1 MKRLLLLLAL
11 QSTALVAMT
20 EEPAKHLFYED
31 FAAEENFTNNWV
43 VLDNNN
49 DKSTWLND
57 RDSEPDADGG
67 KGIARYQYNSK
78 NAADD
83 YLTTK
88 NPVTLKAGANCIS
101 FYYRTSSSTNYPERF
116 EVLYGKSSDVTTMT
130 VIASLIDKK
139 TKEWVASINDFEVAE
154 AGDYYFSFHA
164 ISEKNKGSIYI
175 DNIAID
181 EGSFNGVPD
190 IALEN
195 LILPPSDCTLGSS
208 PIKVTVKNL
217 GTGPINGFS
226 LYYELE
232 DEDIK
237 VTQDFTEVIAPDA
250 SLDVTFATPVDFSSV
265 DQGYNIK
272 VVAQCTG
279 QTNFANDTVAGRVIN
294 LSPALLPFESNF
306 EKAIDLLNWNPITPN
321 GWIYKSGAYKAEV
334 PSSLL
339 SRCIHMEPGNY
350 RLSFNYSAGSELL
363 IGGIKYDL
371 FNITFGKSGSDITNW
386 NELGKFKEFTNYTTV
401 KKEITFTVTEEGN
414 YGISFNA
421 TELSYLEI
429 FSISVSKILEHDI
442 KVESITSE
450 EKYPRMIPQF
460 HIKNTAQKFE
470 VTVANYGQQVE
481 NNIKLNVKAY
491 DDVLATTTIPTLA
504 VGETKK
510 ETFNFNLDNIV
521 SSKEQ
526 VPAFSV
532 EASIAQDD
540 DLVNNTAQLTTIVT
554 DSIYAWDNPA
564 DFKFGVGSGSGPV
577 AFGAAFTILKEDVLT
592 SLSLGFMLKE
602 EQANDKITLN
612 VYKINTNNNSEIGA
626 TMVTKSVLRGKG
638 GEEIVYK
645 LPETNLAPGKYM
657 FEVKQESAVNMGLV
671 CDQSKDGLIAAS
683 KNGFMSEL
691 PGYGAPYIRPNF
703 GKNAPTGIK
712 NDTTVKAELSLYPN
726 PASELVNIK
735 TNGNQIKNITIHN
748 LLGQTVLTATG
759 NETSEQSMN
768 ISTLSSGTYLVVIAT
783 DAKTETVKLIV
794 K

>member
-11 QSTALVAMT
+11 QSTALVAMA
-20 EEPAKHLFYED
+20 EEPAKHLFYEN

-67 KGIARYQYNSK
+67 IGIARYQYNSK

-116 EVLYGKSSDVTTMT
+116 EVLYGKSSDVSTMT

-139 TKEWVASINDFEVAE
+139 SKEWVASINDFEVAE

-208 PIKVTVKNL
+208 PIKATVKNL

-237 VTQDFTEVIAPDA
+237 VTQEFTDVIAADA
-250 SLDVTFATPVDFSSV
+250 SLDVTFTTPVDFSSV

-272 VVAQCTG
+272 VVAQCAG

-371 FNITFGKSGSDITNW
+371 FNITFGKSGSDMATW
-386 NELGKFKEFTNYTTV
+386 SDLGKFKEFTNYETR
-401 KKEITFTVTEEGN
+401 KKDIKFTVTEEGN

-442 KVESITSE
+442 KVESITSK
-450 EKYPRMIPQF
+450 EKYPRMIPKS
-460 HIKNTAQKFE
+460 HLKNTAQEFE
-470 VTVANYGQQVE
+470 VVVANYGQQIE
-481 NNIKLNVKAY
+481 NNIKLDVKAY
-491 DDVLATTTIPTLA
+491 NDVLATTTIPTLA

-510 ETFNFNLDNIV
+510 ETFAFNLADIA
-521 SSKEQ
+521 SSKELIA
-526 VPAFSV
+526 AFSA

-540 DLVNNTAQLTTIVT
+540 DLENNTAQLETIVT
-554 DSIYAWDNPA
+554 DSIYAWDNPT
-564 DFKFGVGSGSGPV
+564 DFTFGIGGKGPV
-577 AFGAAFTILKEDVLT
+577 AFGTAFTIMKEDVLT
-592 SLSLGFMLKE
+592 SLSLYFIAKE
-602 EQANDKITLN
+602 GQDNDQITLS
-612 VYKINTNNNSEIGA
+612 VYEINTDNNSEVKS

-645 LPETNLAPGKYM
+645 LPETKLVPGKYM
-657 FEVKQESAVNMGLV
+657 FEVKQEGTVNMGLL
-671 CDQSKDGLIAAS
+671 CDQSKEGLIAVTKA
-683 KNGFMSEL
+683 GFMNEL

-703 GKNAPTGIK
+703 SKSASTGIQGNASIK
-712 NDTTVKAELSLYPN
+712 SELLLYPN
-726 PASELVNIK
+726 PASERINIK
-735 TNGNQIKNITIHN
+735 TNGSQIKNITIHN
-748 LLGQTVLTATG
+748 LLGQAVLTTTG
-759 NETSEQSMN
+759 NGTAEQDMN
-768 ISTLSSGTYLVVIAT
+768 ISALSSGTYLVVIAT
-783 DAKTETVKLIV
+783 DANTETVKLIV

>member
-11 QSTALVAMT
+11 QSTALVAMA
-20 EEPAKHLFYED
+20 EEPAKHLFYEN

-67 KGIARYQYNSK
+67 IGIARYQYNSK

-116 EVLYGKSSDVTTMT
+116 EVLYGKSSDVSTMT

-139 TKEWVASINDFEVAE
+139 SKEWVASINDFEVAE

-208 PIKVTVKNL
+208 PIKATVKNL

-237 VTQDFTEVIAPDA
+237 VTQEFTDVIAADA
-250 SLDVTFATPVDFSSV
+250 SLDVTFTTPVDFSSV

-272 VVAQCTG
+272 VVAQCAG

-371 FNITFGKSGSDITNW
+371 FNITFGKSGSDMATW
-386 NELGKFKEFTNYTTV
+386 SDLGKFKEFTNYETR
-401 KKEITFTVTEEGN
+401 KKDIKFTVTEEGN

-442 KVESITSE
+442 KVESITSK
-450 EKYPRMIPQF
+450 EKYPRMIPKS
-460 HIKNTAQKFE
+460 HLKNTAQEFE
-470 VTVANYGQQVE
+470 VVVANYGQQIE
-481 NNIKLNVKAY
+481 NNIKLDVKAY
-491 DDVLATTTIPTLA
+491 NDVLATTTIPTLA

-510 ETFNFNLDNIV
+510 ETFAFNLADIA
-521 SSKEQ
+521 SSKELI
-526 VPAFSV
+526 VAFSA
-532 EASIAQDD
+532 EASITQDD
-540 DLVNNTAQLTTIVT
+540 DLENNTAQLETIVT
-554 DSIYAWDNPA
+554 DSIYAWDNPT
-564 DFKFGVGSGSGPV
+564 DFTFGIGGKGPV
-577 AFGAAFTILKEDVLT
+577 AFGTAFTIMKEDVLT
-592 SLSLGFMLKE
+592 SLSLYFIAKE
-602 EQANDKITLN
+602 GQDNDQITLS
-612 VYKINTNNNSEIGA
+612 VYEINTDNNSEVKS

-645 LPETNLAPGKYM
+645 LPETKLVPGKYM
-657 FEVKQESAVNMGLV
+657 FEVKQEGTVNMGLL
-671 CDQSKDGLIAAS
+671 CDQSKEGLIAVTKA
-683 KNGFMSEL
+683 GFMNEL

-703 GKNAPTGIK
+703 SKSASTGIQGNTSIK
-712 NDTTVKAELSLYPN
+712 SELLLYPN
-726 PASELVNIK
+726 PASERINIK

-748 LLGQTVLTATG
+748 LLGQAVLTATG
-759 NETSEQSMN
+759 NGTAEQDMN
-768 ISTLSSGTYLVVIAT
+768 ISALSSGTYLVVIAT
-783 DAKTETVKLIV
+783 DANTETVKLIV

>member
-11 QSTALVAMT
+11 QSTALVAMA
-20 EEPAKHLFYED
+20 EEPAKHLFYEN

-116 EVLYGKSSDVTTMT
+116 EVLYGKSSDVSTMT

-139 TKEWVASINDFEVAE
+139 TAEWVASINDFEVAE

-237 VTQDFTEVIAPDA
+237 VTQEFTDVIAADA
-250 SLDVTFATPVDFSSV
+250 SLDVTFTTPVDFSSV

-272 VVAQCTG
+272 IVAQCAG

-371 FNITFGKSGSDITNW
+371 FNITFGKSGSDMATW
-386 NELGKFKEFTNYTTV
+386 SDLGKFKEFTNYETR
-401 KKEITFTVTEEGN
+401 KKDIKFTVTEEGN

-442 KVESITSE
+442 KVESITSK
-450 EKYPRMIPQF
+450 EKYPRMIPKS
-460 HIKNTAQKFE
+460 HLKNTAQEFE
-470 VTVANYGQQVE
+470 VVVANYGQQIE
-481 NNIKLNVKAY
+481 NNIKLDVKAY
-491 DDVLATTTIPTLA
+491 NDVLATTTIPTLA

-510 ETFNFNLDNIV
+510 ETFAFNLADIA
-521 SSKEQ
+521 SSKELIA
-526 VPAFSV
+526 AFSA

-540 DLVNNTAQLTTIVT
+540 DLENNTAQLETIVT
-554 DSIYAWDNPA
+554 DSIYAWDNPT
-564 DFKFGVGSGSGPV
+564 DFTFGIGGKGPV
-577 AFGAAFTILKEDVLT
+577 AFGTAFTIMKEDVLT
-592 SLSLGFMLKE
+592 SLSLYFIAKE
-602 EQANDKITLN
+602 GQDNDQITLS
-612 VYKINTNNNSEIGA
+612 VYEINTDNNSEVKS

-645 LPETNLAPGKYM
+645 LPETKLVPGKYM
-657 FEVKQESAVNMGLV
+657 FEVKQEGTVNMGLL
-671 CDQSKDGLIAAS
+671 CDQSKEGLIAVTKA
-683 KNGFMSEL
+683 GFMNEL

-703 GKNAPTGIK
+703 SKSASTGIQGNASIK
-712 NDTTVKAELSLYPN
+712 SELLLYPN
-726 PASELVNIK
+726 PASERINIK
-735 TNGNQIKNITIHN
+735 TNGSQIKNITIHN
-748 LLGQTVLTATG
+748 LLGQAVLTATG
-759 NETSEQSMN
+759 NGTAEQDMN
-768 ISTLSSGTYLVVIAT
+768 ISALSSGTYLVVIAT
-783 DAKTETVKLIV
+783 DANTETVKLIV

>member
-11 QSTALVAMT
+11 QSTALVAMA
-20 EEPAKHLFYED
+20 EEPAKHLFYEN

-67 KGIARYQYNSK
+67 IGIARYQYNSK

-116 EVLYGKSSDVTTMT
+116 EVLYGKSSDVSTMT

-139 TKEWVASINDFEVAE
+139 SKEWVASINDFEVAE

-208 PIKVTVKNL
+208 PIKATVKNL

-237 VTQDFTEVIAPDA
+237 VTQEFTDVIAADA
-250 SLDVTFATPVDFSSV
+250 SLDVTFTTPVDFSSV

-272 VVAQCTG
+272 VVAQCAG

-371 FNITFGKSGSDITNW
+371 FNITFGKSGSDMATW
-386 NELGKFKEFTNYTTV
+386 SDLGKFKEFTNYETR
-401 KKEITFTVTEEGN
+401 KKDIKFTVTEEGN

-442 KVESITSE
+442 KVESITSK
-450 EKYPRMIPQF
+450 EKYPRMIPKS
-460 HIKNTAQKFE
+460 HLKNTAQEFE
-470 VTVANYGQQVE
+470 VVVANYGQQIE
-481 NNIKLNVKAY
+481 NNIKLDVKAY
-491 DDVLATTTIPTLA
+491 NDVLATTTIPTLA

-510 ETFNFNLDNIV
+510 ETFAFNLADIA
-521 SSKEQ
+521 SSKELIA
-526 VPAFSV
+526 AFSA

-540 DLVNNTAQLTTIVT
+540 DLENNTAQLETIVT
-554 DSIYAWDNPA
+554 DSIYAWDNPT
-564 DFKFGVGSGSGPV
+564 DFTFGIGGKGPV
-577 AFGAAFTILKEDVLT
+577 AFGTAFTIMKEDVLT
-592 SLSLGFMLKE
+592 SLSLYFIAKE
-602 EQANDKITLN
+602 GQDNDQITLS
-612 VYKINTNNNSEIGA
+612 VYEINTDNNSEVKS

-645 LPETNLAPGKYM
+645 LPETKLVPGKYM
-657 FEVKQESAVNMGLV
+657 FEVKQEGTVNMGLL
-671 CDQSKDGLIAAS
+671 CDQSKEGLIAVTKA
-683 KNGFMSEL
+683 GFMNEL

-703 GKNAPTGIK
+703 SKSASTGIQGNTSIK
-712 NDTTVKAELSLYPN
+712 SELLLYPN
-726 PASELVNIK
+726 PASERINIK
-735 TNGNQIKNITIHN
+735 TNGSQIKNITIHN
-748 LLGQTVLTATG
+748 LLGQVVLTATG
-759 NETSEQSMN
+759 NGTAEQDMN
-768 ISTLSSGTYLVVIAT
+768 ISALSSGTYLVVIAT
-783 DAKTETVKLIV
+783 DANTETVKLIV

>member
-11 QSTALVAMT
+11 QSTALVAMA
-20 EEPAKHLFYED
+20 EEPAKHLFYEN

-116 EVLYGKSSDVTTMT
+116 EVLYGKSSDVSTMT

-139 TKEWVASINDFEVAE
+139 TAEWVASINDFEVAE

-237 VTQDFTEVIAPDA
+237 VTQEFTDVIAADA
-250 SLDVTFATPVDFSSV
+250 SLDVTFTTPVDFSSV

-272 VVAQCTG
+272 VVAQCAG

-371 FNITFGKSGSDITNW
+371 FNITFGKSGSDMATW
-386 NELGKFKEFTNYTTV
+386 SDLGKFKEFTNYETR
-401 KKEITFTVTEEGN
+401 KKDIKFTVTEEGN

-442 KVESITSE
+442 KVESITSK
-450 EKYPRMIPQF
+450 EKYPRMIPKS
-460 HIKNTAQKFE
+460 HLKNTAQEFE
-470 VTVANYGQQVE
+470 VVVANYGQQIE
-481 NNIKLNVKAY
+481 NNIKLDVKAY
-491 DDVLATTTIPTLA
+491 NDVLATTTIPTLA

-510 ETFNFNLDNIV
+510 ETFAFNLADIA
-521 SSKEQ
+521 SSKELIA
-526 VPAFSV
+526 AFSA

-540 DLVNNTAQLTTIVT
+540 DLENNTAQLETIVT
-554 DSIYAWDNPA
+554 DSIYAWDNPT
-564 DFKFGVGSGSGPV
+564 DFTFGIGGKGPV
-577 AFGAAFTILKEDVLT
+577 AFGTAFTIMKEDVLT
-592 SLSLGFMLKE
+592 SLSLYFIAKE
-602 EQANDKITLN
+602 GQDNDQITLS
-612 VYKINTNNNSEIGA
+612 VYEINTDNNSEVKS

-645 LPETNLAPGKYM
+645 LPETKLVPGKYM
-657 FEVKQESAVNMGLV
+657 FEVKQEGTVNMGLL
-671 CDQSKDGLIAAS
+671 CDQSKEGLIAVTKA
-683 KNGFMSEL
+683 GFMNEL

-703 GKNAPTGIK
+703 SKSASTGIQGNASIK
-712 NDTTVKAELSLYPN
+712 SELLLYPN
-726 PASELVNIK
+726 PASERINIK
-735 TNGNQIKNITIHN
+735 TNGSQIKNITIHN
-748 LLGQTVLTATG
+748 LLGQAVLTATG
-759 NETSEQSMN
+759 NGTAEQDMN
-768 ISTLSSGTYLVVIAT
+768 ISALSSGTYLVVIAT
-783 DAKTETVKLIV
+783 DANTETVKLIV

>member
-11 QSTALVAMT
+11 QSTALVAMA
-20 EEPAKHLFYED
+20 EEPAKHLFYEN

-139 TKEWVASINDFEVAE
+139 TAEWVASINDFEVAE

-237 VTQDFTEVIAPDA
+237 VTQEFTDVIAADA
-250 SLDVTFATPVDFSSV
+250 SLDVTFTTPVDFSSV

-272 VVAQCTG
+272 VVAQCAG

-371 FNITFGKSGSDITNW
+371 FNITFGKSGSDMATW
-386 NELGKFKEFTNYTTV
+386 SDLGKFKEFTNYETR
-401 KKEITFTVTEEGN
+401 KKDIKFTVTEEGN

-442 KVESITSE
+442 KVESITSK
-450 EKYPRMIPQF
+450 EKYPRMIPKS
-460 HIKNTAQKFE
+460 HLKNTAQEFE
-470 VTVANYGQQVE
+470 VVVANYGQQIE
-481 NNIKLNVKAY
+481 NNIKLDVKAY
-491 DDVLATTTIPTLA
+491 NDVLATTTIPTLA

-510 ETFNFNLDNIV
+510 ETFAFNLADIA
-521 SSKEQ
+521 SSKELIA
-526 VPAFSV
+526 AFSA

-540 DLVNNTAQLTTIVT
+540 DLENNTAQLETIVT
-554 DSIYAWDNPA
+554 DSIYAWDNPT
-564 DFKFGVGSGSGPV
+564 DFTFGIGGKGPV
-577 AFGAAFTILKEDVLT
+577 AFGTAFTIMKEDVLT
-592 SLSLGFMLKE
+592 SLSLYFIAKE
-602 EQANDKITLN
+602 GQDNDQITLS
-612 VYKINTNNNSEIGA
+612 VYEINTDNNSEVKS

-645 LPETNLAPGKYM
+645 LPETKLVPGKYM
-657 FEVKQESAVNMGLV
+657 FEVKQEGTVNMGLL
-671 CDQSKDGLIAAS
+671 CDQSKEGLIAVTKA
-683 KNGFMSEL
+683 GFMNEL

-703 GKNAPTGIK
+703 SKSASTGIQGNASIK
-712 NDTTVKAELSLYPN
+712 SELLLYPN
-726 PASELVNIK
+726 PASERINIK
-735 TNGNQIKNITIHN
+735 TNGSQIKNITIHN
-748 LLGQTVLTATG
+748 LLGQAVLTATG
-759 NETSEQSMN
+759 NGTAEQDMN
-768 ISTLSSGTYLVVIAT
+768 ISALSSGTYLVVIAT
-783 DAKTETVKLIV
+783 DANTETVKLIV

>member
-11 QSTALVAMT
+11 QSTVLVAMA
-20 EEPAKHLFYED
+20 EEPAKHLFYEN

-116 EVLYGKSSDVTTMT
+116 EVLYGKSSDVSTMT

-139 TKEWVASINDFEVAE
+139 TAEWVASINDFEVAE

-232 DEDIK
+232 DENIK
-237 VTQDFTEVIAPDA
+237 VTQEFTDVIAADA
-250 SLDVTFATPVDFSSV
+250 SLDVTFTTPVDFSSV

-272 VVAQCTG
+272 VVAQCAG

-371 FNITFGKSGSDITNW
+371 FNITFGKSGSDMATW
-386 NELGKFKEFTNYTTV
+386 SDLGKFKEFTNYETR
-401 KKEITFTVTEEGN
+401 KKDIKFTVTEEGN

-442 KVESITSE
+442 KVESITSK
-450 EKYPRMIPQF
+450 EKYPRMIPKS
-460 HIKNTAQKFE
+460 HLKNTAQEFE
-470 VTVANYGQQVE
+470 VVVANYGQQIE
-481 NNIKLNVKAY
+481 NNIKLDVKAY
-491 DDVLATTTIPTLA
+491 NDVLATTTIPTLA

-510 ETFNFNLDNIV
+510 ETFAFNLADIA
-521 SSKEQ
+521 SSKELIA
-526 VPAFSV
+526 AFSA

-540 DLVNNTAQLTTIVT
+540 DLENNTAQLETIVT
-554 DSIYAWDNPA
+554 DSIYAWDNPT
-564 DFKFGVGSGSGPV
+564 DFTFGIGGKGPV
-577 AFGAAFTILKEDVLT
+577 AFGTAFTIMKEDVLT
-592 SLSLGFMLKE
+592 SLSLYFIAKE
-602 EQANDKITLN
+602 GQDNDQITLS
-612 VYKINTNNNSEIGA
+612 VYEINTDNNSEVKS

-645 LPETNLAPGKYM
+645 LPETKLVPGKYM
-657 FEVKQESAVNMGLV
+657 FEVKQEGTVNMGLL
-671 CDQSKDGLIAAS
+671 CDQSKEGLIAVTKA
-683 KNGFMSEL
+683 GFMNEL

-703 GKNAPTGIK
+703 SKSASTGIQGNASIK
-712 NDTTVKAELSLYPN
+712 SELLLYPN
-726 PASELVNIK
+726 PASERINIK
-735 TNGNQIKNITIHN
+735 TNGSQIKNITIHN
-748 LLGQTVLTATG
+748 LLGQAVLTATG
-759 NETSEQSMN
+759 NGTAEQDMN
-768 ISTLSSGTYLVVIAT
+768 ISALSSGTYLVVIAT
-783 DAKTETVKLIV
+783 DANTETVKLIV

>member
-11 QSTALVAMT
+11 QSTVLVAMA
-20 EEPAKHLFYED
+20 EEPAKHLFYEN

-116 EVLYGKSSDVTTMT
+116 EVLYGKSSDVSTMT

-139 TKEWVASINDFEVAE
+139 TAEWVASINDFEVAE

-237 VTQDFTEVIAPDA
+237 VTQEFTDVIAADA
-250 SLDVTFATPVDFSSV
+250 SLDVTFTTPVDFSSV

-272 VVAQCTG
+272 VVAQCAG

-371 FNITFGKSGSDITNW
+371 FNITFGKSGSDMATW
-386 NELGKFKEFTNYTTV
+386 SDLGKFKEFTNYETR
-401 KKEITFTVTEEGN
+401 KKDIKFTVTEEGN

-442 KVESITSE
+442 KVESITSK
-450 EKYPRMIPQF
+450 EKYPRMIPKS
-460 HIKNTAQKFE
+460 HLKNTAQEFE
-470 VTVANYGQQVE
+470 VVVANYGQQIE
-481 NNIKLNVKAY
+481 NNIKLDVKAY

-510 ETFNFNLDNIV
+510 ETFAFNLADIA
-521 SSKEQ
+521 SSKELIA
-526 VPAFSV
+526 AFSA

-540 DLVNNTAQLTTIVT
+540 DLENNTAQLETIVT
-554 DSIYAWDNPA
+554 DSIYAWDNPT
-564 DFKFGVGSGSGPV
+564 DFTFGIGGKGPV
-577 AFGAAFTILKEDVLT
+577 AFGTAFTIMKEDVLT
-592 SLSLGFMLKE
+592 SLSLYFIAKE
-602 EQANDKITLN
+602 GQDNDQITLS
-612 VYKINTNNNSEIGA
+612 VYEINTDNNSEVKS

-645 LPETNLAPGKYM
+645 LPETKLVPGKYM
-657 FEVKQESAVNMGLV
+657 FEVKQEGTVNMGLL
-671 CDQSKDGLIAAS
+671 CDQSKEGLIAVTKA
-683 KNGFMSEL
+683 GFMNEL

-703 GKNAPTGIK
+703 SKSASTGIQGNASIK
-712 NDTTVKAELSLYPN
+712 SELLLYPN
-726 PASELVNIK
+726 PASERINIK
-735 TNGNQIKNITIHN
+735 TNGSQIKNITIHN
-748 LLGQTVLTATG
+748 LLGQAVLTATG
-759 NETSEQSMN
+759 NGTAEQDMN
-768 ISTLSSGTYLVVIAT
+768 ISALSSGTYLVVIAT
-783 DAKTETVKLIV
+783 DANTETVKLIV

>member
-11 QSTALVAMT
+11 QSTALVAMA
-20 EEPAKHLFYED
+20 EEPAKHLFYEN

-67 KGIARYQYNSK
+67 IGIARYQYNSK
-78 NAADD
+78 NVADD

-116 EVLYGKSSDVTTMT
+116 EVLYGKSSDVSTMT

-139 TKEWVASINDFEVAE
+139 SKEWVASINDFEVAE

-208 PIKVTVKNL
+208 PIKATVKNL

-237 VTQDFTEVIAPDA
+237 VTQEFTDVIAADA
-250 SLDVTFATPVDFSSV
+250 SLDVTFTTPVDFSSV

-272 VVAQCTG
+272 VVAQCAG

-371 FNITFGKSGSDITNW
+371 FNITFGKSGSDMATW
-386 NELGKFKEFTNYTTV
+386 SDLGKFKEFTNYETR
-401 KKEITFTVTEEGN
+401 KKDIKFTVTEEGN

-442 KVESITSE
+442 KVESITSK
-450 EKYPRMIPQF
+450 EKYPRMIPKS
-460 HIKNTAQKFE
+460 HLKNTAQEFE
-470 VTVANYGQQVE
+470 VVVANYGQQIE
-481 NNIKLNVKAY
+481 NNIKLDVKAY
-491 DDVLATTTIPTLA
+491 NDVLATTTIPTLA

-510 ETFNFNLDNIV
+510 ETFAFNLADIA
-521 SSKEQ
+521 SSKELIA
-526 VPAFSV
+526 AFSA

-540 DLVNNTAQLTTIVT
+540 DLENNTAQLETIVT
-554 DSIYAWDNPA
+554 DSIYAWDNPT
-564 DFKFGVGSGSGPV
+564 DFTFGIGGKGPV
-577 AFGAAFTILKEDVLT
+577 AFGTAFTIMKEDVLT
-592 SLSLGFMLKE
+592 SLSLYFIAKE
-602 EQANDKITLN
+602 GQDNDQITLS
-612 VYKINTNNNSEIGA
+612 VYEINTDNNSEVKS

-645 LPETNLAPGKYM
+645 LPETKLVPGKYM
-657 FEVKQESAVNMGLV
+657 FEVKQEGTVNMGLL
-671 CDQSKDGLIAAS
+671 CDQSKEGLIAVTKA
-683 KNGFMSEL
+683 GFMNEL

-703 GKNAPTGIK
+703 SKSASTGIQGNASIK
-712 NDTTVKAELSLYPN
+712 SELLLYPN
-726 PASELVNIK
+726 PASERINIK
-735 TNGNQIKNITIHN
+735 TNGSQIKNITIHN
-748 LLGQTVLTATG
+748 LLGQAVLTATG
-759 NETSEQSMN
+759 NGTAEQDMN
-768 ISTLSSGTYLVVIAT
+768 ISALSSGTYLVVIAT
-783 DAKTETVKLIV
+783 DANTETVKLIV

>member
-11 QSTALVAMT
+11 QSTALVAMA
-20 EEPAKHLFYED
+20 EEPAKHLFYEN

-116 EVLYGKSSDVTTMT
+116 EVLYGKSSDVSTMT

-139 TKEWVASINDFEVAE
+139 TAEWVASINDFEVAE

-237 VTQDFTEVIAPDA
+237 VTQEFTDVIAADA
-250 SLDVTFATPVDFSSV
+250 SLDVTFTTPVDFSSV

-272 VVAQCTG
+272 VVAQCAG

-371 FNITFGKSGSDITNW
+371 FNITFGKSGSDMATW
-386 NELGKFKEFTNYTTV
+386 SDLGKFKEFTNYETR
-401 KKEITFTVTEEGN
+401 KKDIKFTVTEEGN

-442 KVESITSE
+442 KVESITSK
-450 EKYPRMIPQF
+450 EKYPRMIPKS
-460 HIKNTAQKFE
+460 HLKNTAQEFE
-470 VTVANYGQQVE
+470 VVVANYGQQIE
-481 NNIKLNVKAY
+481 NNIKLDVKAY
-491 DDVLATTTIPTLA
+491 NDVLATTTIPTLA

-510 ETFNFNLDNIV
+510 ETFASNLADIA
-521 SSKEQ
+521 SSKELIA
-526 VPAFSV
+526 AFSA

-540 DLVNNTAQLTTIVT
+540 DLENNTAQLETIVT
-554 DSIYAWDNPA
+554 DSIYAWDNPT
-564 DFKFGVGSGSGPV
+564 DFTFGIGGKGPV
-577 AFGAAFTILKEDVLT
+577 AFGTAFTIMKEDVLT
-592 SLSLGFMLKE
+592 SLSLYFIAKE
-602 EQANDKITLN
+602 GQDNDQITLS
-612 VYKINTNNNSEIGA
+612 VYEINTDNNSEVKS

-645 LPETNLAPGKYM
+645 LPETKLVPGKYM
-657 FEVKQESAVNMGLV
+657 FEVKQEGTVNMGLL
-671 CDQSKDGLIAAS
+671 CDQSKEGLIAVTKA
-683 KNGFMSEL
+683 GFMNEL

-703 GKNAPTGIK
+703 SKSASTGIQGNASIK
-712 NDTTVKAELSLYPN
+712 SELLLYPN
-726 PASELVNIK
+726 PASERINIK
-735 TNGNQIKNITIHN
+735 TNGSQIKNITIHN
-748 LLGQTVLTATG
+748 LLGQAVLTATG
-759 NETSEQSMN
+759 NGTAEQDMN
-768 ISTLSSGTYLVVIAT
+768 ISALSSGTYLVVIAT
-783 DAKTETVKLIV
+783 DANTETVKLIV

>member
-11 QSTALVAMT
+11 QSTVLVAMA
-20 EEPAKHLFYED
+20 EEPAKHLFYEN

-116 EVLYGKSSDVTTMT
+116 EVLYGKSSDVSTMT

-139 TKEWVASINDFEVAE
+139 TAEWVASINDFEVAE

-164 ISEKNKGSIYI
+164 ISEKNRGSIYI

-237 VTQDFTEVIAPDA
+237 ITQEFTDVIAADA
-250 SLDVTFATPVDFSSV
+250 SLDVTFTTPVDFSSV

-272 VVAQCTG
+272 VVAQCAG

-371 FNITFGKSGSDITNW
+371 FNITFGKSGSDMATW
-386 NELGKFKEFTNYTTV
+386 SDLGKFKEFTNYETR
-401 KKEITFTVTEEGN
+401 KKDIKFTVTEEGN

-442 KVESITSE
+442 KVESITSK
-450 EKYPRMIPQF
+450 EKYPRMIPKS
-460 HIKNTAQKFE
+460 HLKNTAQEFE
-470 VTVANYGQQVE
+470 VVVANYGQQIE
-481 NNIKLNVKAY
+481 NNIKLDVKAY
-491 DDVLATTTIPTLA
+491 NDVLATTTIPTLA

-510 ETFNFNLDNIV
+510 ETFAFNLADIA
-521 SSKEQ
+521 SSKELIA
-526 VPAFSV
+526 AFSA

-540 DLVNNTAQLTTIVT
+540 DLENNTAQLETIVT
-554 DSIYAWDNPA
+554 DSIYAWDNPT
-564 DFKFGVGSGSGPV
+564 DFTFGIGGKGPV
-577 AFGAAFTILKEDVLT
+577 AFGTAFTIMKEDVLT
-592 SLSLGFMLKE
+592 SLSLYFIAKE
-602 EQANDKITLN
+602 GQDNDQITLS
-612 VYKINTNNNSEIGA
+612 VYEINTDNNSEVKS

-645 LPETNLAPGKYM
+645 LPETKLVPGKYM
-657 FEVKQESAVNMGLV
+657 FEVKQEGTVNMGLL
-671 CDQSKDGLIAAS
+671 CDQSKEGLIAVTKA
-683 KNGFMSEL
+683 GFMNEL

-703 GKNAPTGIK
+703 SKSASTGIQGNASIK
-712 NDTTVKAELSLYPN
+712 SELLLYPN
-726 PASELVNIK
+726 PASERINIK
-735 TNGNQIKNITIHN
+735 TNGSQIKNITIHN
-748 LLGQTVLTATG
+748 LLGQAVLTATG
-759 NETSEQSMN
+759 NGTAEQDMN
-768 ISTLSSGTYLVVIAT
+768 ISALSSGTYLVVIAT
-783 DAKTETVKLIV
+783 DANTETVKLIV

>member
-11 QSTALVAMT
+11 QSTALVAMA
-20 EEPAKHLFYED
+20 EEPAKHLFYEN

-116 EVLYGKSSDVTTMT
+116 EVLYGKSSDVSTMT

-139 TKEWVASINDFEVAE
+139 TAEWVASINDFEVAE

-237 VTQDFTEVIAPDA
+237 VIQEFTDVIAADA
-250 SLDVTFATPVDFSSV
+250 SLDVTFTTPVDFSSV

-272 VVAQCTG
+272 VVAQCAG

-371 FNITFGKSGSDITNW
+371 FNITFGKSGSDMATW
-386 NELGKFKEFTNYTTV
+386 SDLGKFKEFTNYETR
-401 KKEITFTVTEEGN
+401 KKDIKFTVTEEGN

-442 KVESITSE
+442 KVESITSK
-450 EKYPRMIPQF
+450 EKYPRMIPKS
-460 HIKNTAQKFE
+460 HLKNTAQEFE
-470 VTVANYGQQVE
+470 VVVANYGQQIE
-481 NNIKLNVKAY
+481 NNIKLDVKAY

-510 ETFNFNLDNIV
+510 ETFAFNLADIA
-521 SSKEQ
+521 SSKELIA
-526 VPAFSV
+526 AFSA

-540 DLVNNTAQLTTIVT
+540 DLENNTAQLETIVT
-554 DSIYAWDNPA
+554 DSIYAWDNPT
-564 DFKFGVGSGSGPV
+564 DFTFGIGGKGPV
-577 AFGAAFTILKEDVLT
+577 AFGTAFTIMKEDVLT
-592 SLSLGFMLKE
+592 SLSLYFIAKE
-602 EQANDKITLN
+602 GQDNDQITLS
-612 VYKINTNNNSEIGA
+612 VYEINTDNNSEVKS

-645 LPETNLAPGKYM
+645 LPETKLVPGKYM
-657 FEVKQESAVNMGLV
+657 FEVKQEGTVNMGLL
-671 CDQSKDGLIAAS
+671 CDQSKEGLIAVTKA
-683 KNGFMSEL
+683 GFMNEL

-703 GKNAPTGIK
+703 SKSASTGIQGNASIK
-712 NDTTVKAELSLYPN
+712 SELLLYPN
-726 PASELVNIK
+726 PASERINIK
-735 TNGNQIKNITIHN
+735 TNGSQIKNITIHN
-748 LLGQTVLTATG
+748 LLGQAVLTATG
-759 NETSEQSMN
+759 NGTAEQDMN
-768 ISTLSSGTYLVVIAT
+768 ISALSSGTYLVVIAT
-783 DAKTETVKLIV
+783 DANTETVKLIV

>member
-11 QSTALVAMT
+11 QSTVLVAMA
-20 EEPAKHLFYED
+20 EEPAKHLFYEN

-116 EVLYGKSSDVTTMT
+116 EVLYGKSSDVSTMT

-139 TKEWVASINDFEVAE
+139 TAEWVASINDFEVAE

-237 VTQDFTEVIAPDA
+237 VTQEFTDVIAADA
-250 SLDVTFATPVDFSSV
+250 SLDVTFTTPVDFSSV

-272 VVAQCTG
+272 VVAQCVG

-371 FNITFGKSGSDITNW
+371 FNITFGKSGSDMATW
-386 NELGKFKEFTNYTTV
+386 SDLGKFKEFTNYETR
-401 KKEITFTVTEEGN
+401 KKDIKFTVTEEGN

-442 KVESITSE
+442 KVESITSK
-450 EKYPRMIPQF
+450 EKYPRMIPKS
-460 HIKNTAQKFE
+460 HLKNTAQEFE
-470 VTVANYGQQVE
+470 VVVANYGQQIE
-481 NNIKLNVKAY
+481 NNIKLDVKAY
-491 DDVLATTTIPTLA
+491 NDVLATTTIPTLA

-510 ETFNFNLDNIV
+510 ETFAFNLADIA
-521 SSKEQ
+521 SSKELIA
-526 VPAFSV
+526 AFSA

-540 DLVNNTAQLTTIVT
+540 DLENNTAQLETIVT
-554 DSIYAWDNPA
+554 DSIYAWDNPT
-564 DFKFGVGSGSGPV
+564 DFTFGIGGKGPV
-577 AFGAAFTILKEDVLT
+577 AFGTAFTIMKEDVLT
-592 SLSLGFMLKE
+592 SLSLYFIAKE
-602 EQANDKITLN
+602 GQDNDQITLS
-612 VYKINTNNNSEIGA
+612 VYEINTDNNSEVKS

-645 LPETNLAPGKYM
+645 LPETKLVPGKYM
-657 FEVKQESAVNMGLV
+657 FEVKQEGTVNMGLL
-671 CDQSKDGLIAAS
+671 CDQSKEGLIAVTKA
-683 KNGFMSEL
+683 GFMNEL

-703 GKNAPTGIK
+703 SKSASTGIQGNASIK
-712 NDTTVKAELSLYPN
+712 SELLLYPN
-726 PASELVNIK
+726 PASERINIK
-735 TNGNQIKNITIHN
+735 TNGSQIKNITIHN
-748 LLGQTVLTATG
+748 LLGQAVLTATG
-759 NETSEQSMN
+759 NGTAEQDMN
-768 ISTLSSGTYLVVIAT
+768 ISALSSGTYLVVIAT
-783 DAKTETVKLIV
+783 DANTETVKLIV

>member
-11 QSTALVAMT
+11 QSTALVAMA
-20 EEPAKHLFYED
+20 EEPAKHLFYEN

-67 KGIARYQYNSK
+67 IGIARYQYNSK

-116 EVLYGKSSDVTTMT
+116 EVLYGKSSDVSTMT

-139 TKEWVASINDFEVAE
+139 SKEWVASINDFEVAE

-208 PIKVTVKNL
+208 PIKATVKNL

-237 VTQDFTEVIAPDA
+237 VTQEFTDVIAADA
-250 SLDVTFATPVDFSSV
+250 SLDVTFTTPVDFSSV

-272 VVAQCTG
+272 VVAQCAG

-371 FNITFGKSGSDITNW
+371 FNITFGKSGSDMATW
-386 NELGKFKEFTNYTTV
+386 SDLGKFKEFTNYETR
-401 KKEITFTVTEEGN
+401 KKDIKFTVTEEGN

-442 KVESITSE
+442 KVESITSK
-450 EKYPRMIPQF
+450 EKYPRMIPKS
-460 HIKNTAQKFE
+460 HLKNTAQEFE
-470 VTVANYGQQVE
+470 VVVANYGQQIE
-481 NNIKLNVKAY
+481 NNIKLDVKAY
-491 DDVLATTTIPTLA
+491 NDVLSTTTIPTLA

-510 ETFNFNLDNIV
+510 ETFAFNLADIA
-521 SSKEQ
+521 SSKELIA
-526 VPAFSV
+526 AFSA

-540 DLVNNTAQLTTIVT
+540 DLENNTAQLETIVT
-554 DSIYAWDNPA
+554 DSIYAWDNPT
-564 DFKFGVGSGSGPV
+564 DFTFGIGGKGPV
-577 AFGAAFTILKEDVLT
+577 AFGTAFTIMKEDVLT
-592 SLSLGFMLKE
+592 SLSLYFIAKE
-602 EQANDKITLN
+602 GQDNDQITLS
-612 VYKINTNNNSEIGA
+612 VYEINTDNNSEVKS

-645 LPETNLAPGKYM
+645 LPETKLVPGKYM
-657 FEVKQESAVNMGLV
+657 FEVKQEGTVNMGLL
-671 CDQSKDGLIAAS
+671 CDQSKEGLIAVTKA
-683 KNGFMSEL
+683 GFMNEL

-703 GKNAPTGIK
+703 SKSASTGIQGNASIK
-712 NDTTVKAELSLYPN
+712 SELLLYPN
-726 PASELVNIK
+726 PASERINIK
-735 TNGNQIKNITIHN
+735 TNGSQIKNITIHN
-748 LLGQTVLTATG
+748 LLGQAVLTATG
-759 NETSEQSMN
+759 NGTAEQDMN
-768 ISTLSSGTYLVVIAT
+768 ISALSSGTYLVVIAT
-783 DAKTETVKLIV
+783 DANTETVKLIV

>member
-11 QSTALVAMT
+11 QSTALVAMA
-20 EEPAKHLFYED
+20 EEPAKHLFYEN

-116 EVLYGKSSDVTTMT
+116 EVLYGKSSDVSTMT

-139 TKEWVASINDFEVAE
+139 TAEWVASINDFEVAE

-164 ISEKNKGSIYI
+164 ISEKNRGSIYI

-237 VTQDFTEVIAPDA
+237 VTQEFTDVIAADA
-250 SLDVTFATPVDFSSV
+250 SLDVTFTTPVDFSSV

-272 VVAQCTG
+272 VVAQCAG

-371 FNITFGKSGSDITNW
+371 FNITFGKSGSDMATW
-386 NELGKFKEFTNYTTV
+386 SDLGKFKEFTNYETR
-401 KKEITFTVTEEGN
+401 KKDIKFTVTEEGN

-442 KVESITSE
+442 KVESITSK
-450 EKYPRMIPQF
+450 EKYPRMIPKS
-460 HIKNTAQKFE
+460 HLKNTAQEFE
-470 VTVANYGQQVE
+470 VVVANYGQQIE
-481 NNIKLNVKAY
+481 NNIKLDVKAY
-491 DDVLATTTIPTLA
+491 NDVLATTTIPTLA

-510 ETFNFNLDNIV
+510 ETFAFNLADIA
-521 SSKEQ
+521 SSKELIA
-526 VPAFSV
+526 AFSA

-540 DLVNNTAQLTTIVT
+540 DLENNTAQLETIVT
-554 DSIYAWDNPA
+554 DSIYAWDNPT
-564 DFKFGVGSGSGPV
+564 DFTFGIGGKGPV
-577 AFGAAFTILKEDVLT
+577 AFGTAFTIMKEDVLT
-592 SLSLGFMLKE
+592 SLSLYFIAKE
-602 EQANDKITLN
+602 GQDNDQITLS
-612 VYKINTNNNSEIGA
+612 VYEINTDNNSEVKS

-645 LPETNLAPGKYM
+645 LPETKLVPGKYM
-657 FEVKQESAVNMGLV
+657 FEVKQEGTVNMGLL
-671 CDQSKDGLIAAS
+671 CDQSKEGLIAVTKA
-683 KNGFMSEL
+683 GFMNEL

-703 GKNAPTGIK
+703 SKSASTGIQGNASIK
-712 NDTTVKAELSLYPN
+712 SELLLYPN
-726 PASELVNIK
+726 PASERINIK
-735 TNGNQIKNITIHN
+735 TNGSQIKNITIHN
-748 LLGQTVLTATG
+748 LLGQAVLTATG
-759 NETSEQSMN
+759 NGTAEQDMN
-768 ISTLSSGTYLVVIAT
+768 ISALSSGTYLVVIAT
-783 DAKTETVKLIV
+783 DANTETVKLIV

>member
-11 QSTALVAMT
+11 QSTALVAMA
-20 EEPAKHLFYED
+20 EEPAKHLFYEN

-67 KGIARYQYNSK
+67 IGIARYQYNSK

-116 EVLYGKSSDVTTMT
+116 EVLYGKSSDVSTMT

-139 TKEWVASINDFEVAE
+139 SKEWVASINDFEVAE

-208 PIKVTVKNL
+208 PIKATVKNL

-237 VTQDFTEVIAPDA
+237 VTQEFTDVIAADA
-250 SLDVTFATPVDFSSV
+250 SLDVTFTTPVDFSSV

-272 VVAQCTG
+272 VVAQCAG

-371 FNITFGKSGSDITNW
+371 FNITFGKSGSDMATW
-386 NELGKFKEFTNYTTV
+386 SDLGKFKEFTNYETR
-401 KKEITFTVTEEGN
+401 KKDIKFTVTEEGN

-442 KVESITSE
+442 KVESITSK
-450 EKYPRMIPQF
+450 EKYPRMIPKS
-460 HIKNTAQKFE
+460 HLKNTAQEFE
-470 VTVANYGQQVE
+470 VVVANYGQQIE
-481 NNIKLNVKAY
+481 NNIKLDVKAY
-491 DDVLATTTIPTLA
+491 NDVLATTTIPTLA

-510 ETFNFNLDNIV
+510 ETFAFNLADIA
-521 SSKEQ
+521 SSKELIA
-526 VPAFSV
+526 AFSA

-540 DLVNNTAQLTTIVT
+540 DLENNTAQLETIVT
-554 DSIYAWDNPA
+554 DSIYAWDNPT
-564 DFKFGVGSGSGPV
+564 DFTFGIGGKGPV
-577 AFGAAFTILKEDVLT
+577 AFGTAFTIMKEDVLT
-592 SLSLGFMLKE
+592 SLSLYFIAKE
-602 EQANDKITLN
+602 GQDNDQITLS
-612 VYKINTNNNSEIGA
+612 VYEINTDNNSEVKS

-645 LPETNLAPGKYM
+645 LPETKLVPGKYM
-657 FEVKQESAVNMGLV
+657 FEVKQEGTVNMGLL
-671 CDQSKDGLIAAS
+671 CDQSKEGLIAVTKA
-683 KNGFMSEL
+683 GFMNEL

-703 GKNAPTGIK
+703 SKSASTGIQGNASIK
-712 NDTTVKAELSLYPN
+712 SELLLYPN
-726 PASELVNIK
+726 PASERINIK
-735 TNGNQIKNITIHN
+735 TNGSQIKNITIHN
-748 LLGQTVLTATG
+748 LLGQAVLTATG
-759 NETSEQSMN
+759 NGTAEQDMN
-768 ISTLSSGTYLVVIAT
+768 ISALSSGTYLVVIAT
-783 DAKTETVKLIV
+783 DANTETVKLIV

>member
-1 MKRLLLLLAL
+1 MA
-11 QSTALVAMT
+11 
-20 EEPAKHLFYED
+20 EEPAKHLFYEN

-116 EVLYGKSSDVTTMT
+116 EVLYGKSSDVSTMT

-139 TKEWVASINDFEVAE
+139 TAEWVASINDFEVAE

-237 VTQDFTEVIAPDA
+237 VTQEFTDVIAADA
-250 SLDVTFATPVDFSSV
+250 SLDVTFTTPVDFSSV

-272 VVAQCTG
+272 VVAQCAG

-371 FNITFGKSGSDITNW
+371 FNITFGKSGSDMATW
-386 NELGKFKEFTNYTTV
+386 SDLGKFKEFTNYETR
-401 KKEITFTVTEEGN
+401 KKDIKFTVTEEGN

-442 KVESITSE
+442 KVESITSK
-450 EKYPRMIPQF
+450 EKYPRMIPKS
-460 HIKNTAQKFE
+460 HLKNTAQEFE
-470 VTVANYGQQVE
+470 VVVANYGQRIE
-481 NNIKLNVKAY
+481 NNIKLDVKAY
-491 DDVLATTTIPTLA
+491 NDVLATTTIPTLA

-510 ETFNFNLDNIV
+510 ETFAFNLADIA
-521 SSKEQ
+521 SSKELIA
-526 VPAFSV
+526 AFSA

-540 DLVNNTAQLTTIVT
+540 DLENNTAQLETIVT
-554 DSIYAWDNPA
+554 DSIYAWDNPT
-564 DFKFGVGSGSGPV
+564 DFTFGIGGKGPV
-577 AFGAAFTILKEDVLT
+577 AFGTAFTIMKEDVLT
-592 SLSLGFMLKE
+592 SLSLYFIAKE
-602 EQANDKITLN
+602 GQDNDQITLS
-612 VYKINTNNNSEIGA
+612 VYEINTDNNSEVKS

-645 LPETNLAPGKYM
+645 LPETKLVPGKYM
-657 FEVKQESAVNMGLV
+657 FEVKQEGTVNMGLL
-671 CDQSKDGLIAAS
+671 CDQSKEGLIAVTKA
-683 KNGFMSEL
+683 GFMNEL

-703 GKNAPTGIK
+703 SKSASTGIQGNASIK
-712 NDTTVKAELSLYPN
+712 SELLLYPN
-726 PASELVNIK
+726 PASERINIK
-735 TNGNQIKNITIHN
+735 TNGSQIKNITIHN
-748 LLGQTVLTATG
+748 LLGQAVLTATG
-759 NETSEQSMN
+759 NGTAEQDMN
-768 ISTLSSGTYLVVIAT
+768 ISALSSGTYLVVIAT
-783 DAKTETVKLIV
+783 DANTETVKLIV

>member
-11 QSTALVAMT
+11 QSTALVAMA
-20 EEPAKHLFYED
+20 EEPAKHLFYEN

-116 EVLYGKSSDVTTMT
+116 EVLYGKSSDVSTMT

-139 TKEWVASINDFEVAE
+139 TAEWVASINDFEVAE

-237 VTQDFTEVIAPDA
+237 VTQEFTDVIAADA
-250 SLDVTFATPVDFSSV
+250 SLDVTFTTPVDFSSV

-272 VVAQCTG
+272 VVAQCAG

-371 FNITFGKSGSDITNW
+371 FNITFGKSGSDMATW
-386 NELGKFKEFTNYTTV
+386 SDLGKFKEFTNYETR
-401 KKEITFTVTEEGN
+401 KKDIKFTVTEEGN

-442 KVESITSE
+442 KVESITSK
-450 EKYPRMIPQF
+450 EKYPRMIPKS
-460 HIKNTAQKFE
+460 HLKNTAQEFE
-470 VTVANYGQQVE
+470 VVVANYGQQIE
-481 NNIKLNVKAY
+481 NNIKLDVKAY
-491 DDVLATTTIPTLA
+491 NDVLATTTIPTLA

-510 ETFNFNLDNIV
+510 ETFAFNLADIA
-521 SSKEQ
+521 SSKELIA
-526 VPAFSV
+526 AFSA
-532 EASIAQDD
+532 EASITQDD
-540 DLVNNTAQLTTIVT
+540 DLENNTAQLETIVT
-554 DSIYAWDNPA
+554 DSIYAWDNPT
-564 DFKFGVGSGSGPV
+564 DFTFGIGGKGPV
-577 AFGAAFTILKEDVLT
+577 AFGTAFTIMKEDVLT
-592 SLSLGFMLKE
+592 SLSLYFIAKE
-602 EQANDKITLN
+602 GQDNDQITLS
-612 VYKINTNNNSEIGA
+612 VYEINTDNNSEVKS

-645 LPETNLAPGKYM
+645 LPETKLVPGKYM
-657 FEVKQESAVNMGLV
+657 FEVKQEGTVNMGLL
-671 CDQSKDGLIAAS
+671 CDQSKEGLIAVTKA
-683 KNGFMSEL
+683 GFMNEL

-703 GKNAPTGIK
+703 SKSASTGIQGNASIK
-712 NDTTVKAELSLYPN
+712 SELLLYPN
-726 PASELVNIK
+726 PASERINIK
-735 TNGNQIKNITIHN
+735 TNGSQIKNITIHN
-748 LLGQTVLTATG
+748 LLGQAVLTATG
-759 NETSEQSMN
+759 NGTAEQDMN
-768 ISTLSSGTYLVVIAT
+768 ISALSSGTYLVVIAT
-783 DAKTETVKLIV
+783 DANTETVKLIV

>member
-11 QSTALVAMT
+11 QSTVLVAMA
-20 EEPAKHLFYED
+20 EEPAKHLFYEN

-116 EVLYGKSSDVTTMT
+116 EVLYGKSSDVSTMT

-139 TKEWVASINDFEVAE
+139 TAEWVASINDFEVAE

-237 VTQDFTEVIAPDA
+237 VTQEFTDVIAADA
-250 SLDVTFATPVDFSSV
+250 SLDVTFTTPVDFSSV

-272 VVAQCTG
+272 VVAQCAG

-371 FNITFGKSGSDITNW
+371 FNITFGKSGSDMATW
-386 NELGKFKEFTNYTTV
+386 SDLGKFKEFTNYETR
-401 KKEITFTVTEEGN
+401 KKDIKFTVTEEGN

-442 KVESITSE
+442 KVESITSK
-450 EKYPRMIPQF
+450 EKYPRMIPKS
-460 HIKNTAQKFE
+460 HLKNTAQEFE
-470 VTVANYGQQVE
+470 VVVANYGQQIE
-481 NNIKLNVKAY
+481 NNIKLDVKAY
-491 DDVLATTTIPTLA
+491 NDVLATTTIPTLA

-510 ETFNFNLDNIV
+510 ETFAFNLADIA
-521 SSKEQ
+521 SSKELIA
-526 VPAFSV
+526 AFSA

-540 DLVNNTAQLTTIVT
+540 DLENNTAQLETIVT
-554 DSIYAWDNPA
+554 DSIYAWDNPT
-564 DFKFGVGSGSGPV
+564 DFTFGIGGKGPV
-577 AFGAAFTILKEDVLT
+577 AFGTAFTIMKEDVLT
-592 SLSLGFMLKE
+592 SLSLYFIAKE
-602 EQANDKITLN
+602 GQDNDQITLS
-612 VYKINTNNNSEIGA
+612 VYEINTDNNSEVKS

-645 LPETNLAPGKYM
+645 LPETKLVPGKYM
-657 FEVKQESAVNMGLV
+657 FEVKQEGTVNMGLL
-671 CDQSKDGLIAAS
+671 CDQSKEGLIAVTKA
-683 KNGFMSEL
+683 GFMNEL

-703 GKNAPTGIK
+703 SKSASTGIQGNASIK
-712 NDTTVKAELSLYPN
+712 SELLLYPN
-726 PASELVNIK
+726 PASERINIK
-735 TNGNQIKNITIHN
+735 TNGSQIKNITIHN
-748 LLGQTVLTATG
+748 LLGQAVLTATG
-759 NETSEQSMN
+759 NGTAEQDMN
-768 ISTLSSGTYLVVIAT
+768 ISALSSGTYLVVIAT
-783 DAKTETVKLIV
+783 DANTETVKLIV

>member
-11 QSTALVAMT
+11 QSTALVAMA
-20 EEPAKHLFYED
+20 EEPAKHLFYEN

-67 KGIARYQYNSK
+67 IGIARYQYNSK

-116 EVLYGKSSDVTTMT
+116 EVLYGKSSDVSTMT

-139 TKEWVASINDFEVAE
+139 SKEWVASINDFEVAE

-195 LILPPSDCTLGSS
+195 LILPPSDCTLGNS
-208 PIKVTVKNL
+208 PIKATVKNL

-237 VTQDFTEVIAPDA
+237 VTQEFTDVIAADA
-250 SLDVTFATPVDFSSV
+250 SLDVTFTTPVDFSSV

-272 VVAQCTG
+272 VVAQCAG

-371 FNITFGKSGSDITNW
+371 FNITFGKSGSDMATW
-386 NELGKFKEFTNYTTV
+386 SDLGKFKEFTNYETR
-401 KKEITFTVTEEGN
+401 KKDIKFTVTEEGN

-442 KVESITSE
+442 KVESITSK
-450 EKYPRMIPQF
+450 EKYPRMIPKS
-460 HIKNTAQKFE
+460 HLKNTAQEFE
-470 VTVANYGQQVE
+470 VVVANYGQQIE
-481 NNIKLNVKAY
+481 NNIKLDVKAY
-491 DDVLATTTIPTLA
+491 NDVLATTTIPTLA

-510 ETFNFNLDNIV
+510 ETFAFNLADIA
-521 SSKEQ
+521 SSKELIA
-526 VPAFSV
+526 AFSA

-540 DLVNNTAQLTTIVT
+540 DLENNTAQLETIVT
-554 DSIYAWDNPA
+554 DSIYAWDNPT
-564 DFKFGVGSGSGPV
+564 DFTFGIGGKGPV
-577 AFGAAFTILKEDVLT
+577 AFGTAFTIMKEDVLT
-592 SLSLGFMLKE
+592 SLSLYFIAKE
-602 EQANDKITLN
+602 GQDNDQITLS
-612 VYKINTNNNSEIGA
+612 VYEINTDNNSEVKS

-645 LPETNLAPGKYM
+645 LPETKLVPGKYM
-657 FEVKQESAVNMGLV
+657 FEVKQEGTVNMGLL
-671 CDQSKDGLIAAS
+671 CDQSKEGLIAVTKA
-683 KNGFMSEL
+683 GFMNEL

-703 GKNAPTGIK
+703 SKSASTGIQGNASIK
-712 NDTTVKAELSLYPN
+712 SELLLYPN
-726 PASELVNIK
+726 PASERINIK
-735 TNGNQIKNITIHN
+735 TNGSQIKNITIHN
-748 LLGQTVLTATG
+748 LLGQAVLTATG
-759 NETSEQSMN
+759 NGTAEQDMN
-768 ISTLSSGTYLVVIAT
+768 ISALSSGTYLVVIAT
-783 DAKTETVKLIV
+783 DANTETVKLIV

>member
-11 QSTALVAMT
+11 QSTALVAMA
-20 EEPAKHLFYED
+20 EEPAKHLFYEN

-67 KGIARYQYNSK
+67 IGIARYQYNSK

-116 EVLYGKSSDVTTMT
+116 EVLYGKSSDVSTMT

-139 TKEWVASINDFEVAE
+139 SKEWVASINDFEVAE

-208 PIKVTVKNL
+208 PIKATVKNL

-237 VTQDFTEVIAPDA
+237 VTQEFTDVIAADA
-250 SLDVTFATPVDFSSV
+250 SLDVTFTTPVDFSSV

-272 VVAQCTG
+272 VVAQCAG

-371 FNITFGKSGSDITNW
+371 FNITFGKSGSDMATW
-386 NELGKFKEFTNYTTV
+386 SDLGKFKEFTNYETR
-401 KKEITFTVTEEGN
+401 KKDIKFTVTEEGN

-442 KVESITSE
+442 KVESITSK
-450 EKYPRMIPQF
+450 EKYPRMIPKS
-460 HIKNTAQKFE
+460 HLKNTAQEFE
-470 VTVANYGQQVE
+470 VVVANYGQQIE
-481 NNIKLNVKAY
+481 NNIKLDVKAY
-491 DDVLATTTIPTLA
+491 NDVLATTTIPTLA

-510 ETFNFNLDNIV
+510 ETFAFNLADIA
-521 SSKEQ
+521 SSKELIA
-526 VPAFSV
+526 AFSA

-540 DLVNNTAQLTTIVT
+540 DLENNTAQLETIVT
-554 DSIYAWDNPA
+554 DSIYAWDNPT
-564 DFKFGVGSGSGPV
+564 DFTFGIGGKGPV
-577 AFGAAFTILKEDVLT
+577 AFGTAFTIMKEDVLT
-592 SLSLGFMLKE
+592 SLSLYFIAKE
-602 EQANDKITLN
+602 GQDNDQITLS
-612 VYKINTNNNSEIGA
+612 VYEINTDNNSEVKS

-645 LPETNLAPGKYM
+645 LPETKLVPGKYM
-657 FEVKQESAVNMGLV
+657 FEVKQEGTVNMGLL
-671 CDQSKDGLIAAS
+671 CDQSKEGLIAVTKA
-683 KNGFMSEL
+683 GFMNEL

-703 GKNAPTGIK
+703 SKSASTGIQGNASIK
-712 NDTTVKAELSLYPN
+712 SELLLYPN
-726 PASELVNIK
+726 PASERINIK
-735 TNGNQIKNITIHN
+735 TNGSQIKNITIHN
-748 LLGQTVLTATG
+748 LLGQAVLTATG
-759 NETSEQSMN
+759 NGTTEQDMN
-768 ISTLSSGTYLVVIAT
+768 ISALSSGTYLVVIAT
-783 DAKTETVKLIV
+783 DANTETVKLIV